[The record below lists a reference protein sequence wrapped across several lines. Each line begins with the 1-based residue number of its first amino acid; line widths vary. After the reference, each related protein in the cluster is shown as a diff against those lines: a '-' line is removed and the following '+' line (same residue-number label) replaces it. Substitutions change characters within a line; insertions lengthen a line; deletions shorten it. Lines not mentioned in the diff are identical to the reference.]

1 MFERCEPDVW
11 PSSFDRGA
19 VATGPG
25 YGVAVPTTALVTGST
40 AGIGAAFARALAA
53 EGTDLVLVAR
63 DAARLEEVAA
73 ELRDRHRVRVEA
85 LPADLTDPAGTRAV
99 EQRLADP
106 DRPVDLLV
114 NNAGMG
120 LKGLFWETDVD
131 DQERM
136 LALNCTAV
144 LRLSHAALRAMVPRG
159 RGDVITVSSVAGF
172 APGARGSYA
181 ATKAW
186 ATAFTE
192 SLAGQLAG
200 TGVRASVVAPGF
212 VHTEFH
218 DRAGLD
224 MARVPD
230 RLWLDADDV
239 AATALRDHRA
249 GKVLSVPGAQYK
261 MIVAATR
268 LLPRN
273 AGRRITEAVRRRAL

>member
-1 MFERCEPDVW
+1 
-11 PSSFDRGA
+11 
-19 VATGPG
+19 
-25 YGVAVPTTALVTGST
+25 VPTTALVTGST

-53 EGTDLVLVAR
+53 EGTGLVLVAR
-63 DAARLEEVAA
+63 DAARLEKVAT
-73 ELRDRHRVRVEA
+73 ELRDRHRIEVEV
-85 LPADLTDPAGTRAV
+85 LPADLTDPADTRAV
-99 EQRLADP
+99 ERRLADP
-106 DRPVDLLV
+106 DRPVDMLV

-120 LKGLFWETDVD
+120 LKGAFWETDVD
-131 DQERM
+131 DQQRM
-136 LALNCTAV
+136 LALNCLAV

-159 RGDVITVSSVAGF
+159 RGDLITVSSVAGF

-218 DRAGLD
+218 GRAGLD
-224 MARVPD
+224 MTRVPD
-230 RLWLDADDV
+230 RLWLEADDV

-261 MIVAATR
+261 AIVAATR

-273 AGRRITEAVRRRAL
+273 AGRRITDMVRRRAL

>member
-1 MFERCEPDVW
+1 MP
-11 PSSFDRGA
+11 A
-19 VATGPG
+19 
-25 YGVAVPTTALVTGST
+25 TALVTGST

-63 DAARLEEVAA
+63 DAARLEKVAA
-73 ELRDRHRVRVEA
+73 ELRDRHRVGVDV
-85 LPADLTDPAGTRAV
+85 LPADLTDPTGRLAV

-114 NNAGMG
+114 NNAGIG
-120 LKGLFWETDVD
+120 LKGVLWETDVD

-136 LALNCTAV
+136 LTLNCTAV

-159 RGDVITVSSVAGF
+159 RGDIITVSSVAGF
-172 APGARGSYA
+172 VPGVRGPYA

-224 MARVPD
+224 MTRVRD

-261 MIVAATR
+261 AVVAASR

-273 AGRRITEAVRRRAL
+273 AGRRITDAVRRRVL

>member
-1 MFERCEPDVW
+1 MP
-11 PSSFDRGA
+11 A
-19 VATGPG
+19 
-25 YGVAVPTTALVTGST
+25 TALVTGST
-40 AGIGAAFARALAA
+40 AGLGAAFARRLAA
-53 EGTDLVLVAR
+53 EGTGLVLVAR
-63 DAARLEEVAA
+63 DGGRLRSVADD
-73 ELRDRHRVRVEA
+73 LRARHRVDVEV
-85 LPADLTDPAGTRAV
+85 LPADLTDPAGSRAV
-99 EQRLADP
+99 EQRLAEQ

-120 LKGLFWETDVD
+120 LRGRFWETDVD

-144 LRLSHAALRAMVPRG
+144 LRLSHAALRVMVPRG
-159 RGDVITVSSVAGF
+159 RGDIITVSSMAGF
-172 APGARGSYA
+172 APGVRGSYA

-212 VHTEFH
+212 VRTEFH
-218 DRAGLD
+218 DRANLD

-239 AATALRDHRA
+239 TATALRDHRA

-261 MIVAATR
+261 AIVVATR

-273 AGRRITEAVRRRAL
+273 AGRRITDAVRRRAL

>member
-1 MFERCEPDVW
+1 MT
-11 PSSFDRGA
+11 S
-19 VATGPG
+19 
-25 YGVAVPTTALVTGST
+25 TALVTGAT
-40 AGIGAAFARALAA
+40 AGLGAAFARRLAA
-53 EGTDLVLVAR
+53 EGSDLVLVAR

-73 ELRDRHRVRVEA
+73 ELRRRYGVGVEV
-85 LPADLTDPAGTRAV
+85 LPADLTDRAASATV
-99 EQRLADP
+99 ERRLADP

-120 LKGLFWETDVD
+120 LRGAFWETDLA

-159 RGDVITVSSVAGF
+159 RGDVLVVSSVAGF
-172 APGARGSYA
+172 APGSRGAYS

-192 SLAGQLAG
+192 SLAAQLAG

-218 DRAGLD
+218 QRAGLD
-224 MARVPD
+224 MARVPAP
-230 RLWLDADDV
+230 LWLDPDRVV
-239 AATALRDHRA
+239 AAALRDHRA
-249 GKVLSVPGAQYK
+249 GKVLSVPGGQYK
-261 MIVAATR
+261 AIVVASR
-268 LLPRN
+268 LVPRN
-273 AGRRITEAVRRRAL
+273 VARRVTDLVRARTL

>member
-1 MFERCEPDVW
+1 
-11 PSSFDRGA
+11 
-19 VATGPG
+19 
-25 YGVAVPTTALVTGST
+25 VPTTALVTGST

-53 EGTDLVLVAR
+53 EGSDLVLVAR
-63 DAARLEEVAA
+63 DAARLEAVAT
-73 ELRDRHRVRVEA
+73 ELRDRHGVEVEV
-85 LPADLTDPAGTRAV
+85 LPADLTDRAGSLAV
-99 EQRLADP
+99 EQRLADAG
-106 DRPVDLLV
+106 RPVDMLV

-120 LKGLFWETDVD
+120 LKGKFWETDLA

-136 LALNCTAV
+136 LDLNCTAV

-159 RGDVITVSSVAGF
+159 HGDVLVVSSIAGF
-172 APGARGSYA
+172 APGARGPYS

-192 SLAGQLAG
+192 SISAQLAG

-224 MARVPD
+224 MARVPEWT
-230 RLWLDADDV
+230 WLDADDV

-261 MIVAATR
+261 AIVAATR

-273 AGRRITEAVRRRAL
+273 ASRRATELFRRRTL